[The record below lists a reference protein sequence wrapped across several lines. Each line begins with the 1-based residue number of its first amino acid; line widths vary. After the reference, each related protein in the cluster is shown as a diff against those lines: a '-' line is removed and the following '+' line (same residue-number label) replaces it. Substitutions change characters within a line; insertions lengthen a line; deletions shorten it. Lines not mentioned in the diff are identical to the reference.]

1 MSDSSFLKFGDMV
14 CLYSD
19 ANDAY
24 LSTIGNNHPNFIVQ
38 KMDSRSMA
46 TIPNQ
51 RSMVFQVHPK
61 LTYNVSNGYN
71 KILMR
76 KHKLQQLPDPDIEMI
91 HRLSNE
97 LKVGYPRK
105 LVEQQNNENLINN
118 SRGDPVIYHMNVQ
131 LLHVQS
137 GQYVVMSTKSAQ
149 QDKTCQKLELSDK
162 PSASRVTF

>member
-38 KMDSRSMA
+38 KMDGRSMA

-51 RSMVFQVHPK
+51 RSMVFQIHPK

-76 KHKLQQLPDPDIEMI
+76 KHKL
-91 HRLSNE
+91 
-97 LKVGYPRK
+97 
-105 LVEQQNNENLINN
+105 
-118 SRGDPVIYHMNVQ
+118 
-131 LLHVQS
+131 
-137 GQYVVMSTKSAQ
+137 
-149 QDKTCQKLELSDK
+149 
-162 PSASRVTF
+162 